1 MQTALAVYQNDHGG
15 LDHKSEGHG
24 EDIAVLIR
32 WATDGDLPAWYAL
45 ATEVSPIFRHPADMG
60 KDPEFISYAKSK
72 AGKYEALTAVDYVSG
87 SNIGFI
93 GFSRTNNR
101 ITWFGVSEKY
111 RCRGVGSRLLK
122 TAMRQLDPMKPITVE
137 TFPEGYAPGIPA
149 KNLYRKFGFMETES
163 DLIGPHDLP
172 ICRMITEQK
181 DWLQTAL
188 TAINT
193 LGQKWLEVNVL

>member
-1 MQTALAVYQNDHGG
+1 M
-15 LDHKSEGHG
+15 
-24 EDIAVLIR
+24 LIR